1 MFGNMGDMSKM
12 LEQVQEQAKKME
24 AEMESKE
31 YTAKAGG
38 GMLEIKMSG
47 KGEVIDVNIDDSLLE
62 DKVSLQILLISC
74 INDANKMLEAD
85 KQNSAM
91 GMFGD
96 MGDLGSVFGKK

>member
-1 MFGNMGDMSKM
+1 MFGNMGDMGKM

-38 GMLEIKMSG
+38 GMLQIKMSG

-62 DKVSLQILLISC
+62 DKESLQILLISC
-74 INDANKMLEAD
+74 INDANKMVEVD

-91 GMFGD
+91 GMLGGMGNLGD
-96 MGDLGSVFGKK
+96 MFGQK